1 MNGFVVP
8 AIAQK
13 ELATRLGEAHR
24 FDSNDIERNSE
35 GSITPRQW
43 RRLITEALHPFLR
56 AAVGAALLLACLA
69 GVYSLVS
76 KQSSVSAIIYIALGA
91 ACLGL
96 AATLLKFF
104 KLGIDCWRGQ
114 VWQVTGRLNP
124 SWEDTGR
131 GLVNSSETGSRSRS
145 AYIYTVAG
153 ERFDVND
160 RVYRLLA
167 DHFELGYPVV
177 ALYYTPYTRQVLSLR
192 ISGMEQTQEAV
203 AQNQKLKPKAPVT
216 PGLWRY

>member
-13 ELATRLGEAHR
+13 ELATRLADAHR
-24 FDSNDIERNSE
+24 FNSHDVERNAE
-35 GSITPRQW
+35 GSITGPQW
-43 RRLITEALHPFLR
+43 FRLLTEAFQPLFR
-56 AAVGAALLLACLA
+56 ALAGAALILACLA

-76 KQSSVSAIIYIALGA
+76 KQSSVAGIIYIALGA

-96 AATLLKFF
+96 TATLGRLF
-104 KLGIDCWRGQ
+104 KHVLDCWKGH

-124 SWEDTGR
+124 SWEDSGR

-145 AYIYTVAG
+145 AYRYTVAG
-153 ERFDVND
+153 EVFEVND

-167 DHFELGYPVV
+167 DYFELGYPVV
-177 ALYYTPYTRQVLSLR
+177 TLYYTPYTRRVLSLQ
-192 ISGMEQTQEAV
+192 ISGMDQTQA
-203 AQNQKLKPKAPVT
+203 ATSHPLQPKTQT
-216 PGLWRY
+216 PKLWRS